1 MVFALRDLLCEAQAS
16 QEVAEQAL
24 QLSVEQ

>member
-1 MVFALRDLLCEAQAS
+1 LRDLLCEAQAS